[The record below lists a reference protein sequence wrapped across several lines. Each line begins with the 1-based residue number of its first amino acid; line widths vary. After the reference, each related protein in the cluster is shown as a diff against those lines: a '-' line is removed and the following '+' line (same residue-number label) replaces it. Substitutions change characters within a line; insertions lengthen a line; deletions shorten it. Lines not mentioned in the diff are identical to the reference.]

1 MLADLTKCV
10 LTLLSSPAPG
20 GGPGSQGL
28 RAQQGWVSAAEGQPQ
43 TSLGVEKKKEKE
55 ASSHKHPVTQ
65 KSTSMGGGGP
75 HQRQHTRVGG
85 GQVKPLQERRGG
97 AIAWPTVHAIGEEL
111 RSVAPSH
118 VPEKSAK
125 VQSWCVLAGAARG
138 KTRRLSEKRRLQ
150 TATVLLHRATGS
162 MAEGSRHQLLQQVM
176 LLLMS
181 KSESITYNAVRFVN
195 VAGKAQA

>member
-1 MLADLTKCV
+1 
-10 LTLLSSPAPG
+10 
-20 GGPGSQGL
+20 
-28 RAQQGWVSAAEGQPQ
+28 
-43 TSLGVEKKKEKE
+43 
-55 ASSHKHPVTQ
+55 
-65 KSTSMGGGGP
+65 MGGGGP

-97 AIAWPTVHAIGEEL
+97 AIAWPTVHAIGDEL

-150 TATVLLHRATGS
+150 TATVLLHRAMGS